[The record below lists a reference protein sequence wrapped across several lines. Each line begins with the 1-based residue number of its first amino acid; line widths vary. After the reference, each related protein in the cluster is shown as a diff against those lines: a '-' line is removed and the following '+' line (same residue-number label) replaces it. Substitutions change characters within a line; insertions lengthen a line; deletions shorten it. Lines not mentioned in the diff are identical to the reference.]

1 MSYIAEACIGYVKKI
16 LPDPESIPFVAKLQK
31 AKTRKGKDYFIL
43 RATIPKDVV
52 EKIQAKPGDF
62 LFFKAKKAK
71 WFHMLNWQE
80 MKNTWKML
88 PSNVKDQVVM
98 DGLINQAGLSKMY
111 DLGATNVTAV
121 ACSQLNNVPLSQMGD
136 I

>member
-16 LPDPESIPFVAKLQK
+16 LPDPESIPFVAKMQK

-43 RATIPKDVV
+43 RATIPKEVV
-52 EKIQAKPGDF
+52 EKIHAEPGDY

-88 PSNVKDQVVM
+88 PNNVKEQVIM
-98 DGLINQAGLSKMY
+98 DGLISQGGLNQMY
-111 DLGATNVTAV
+111 DIGATNVTAV
-121 ACSQLNNVPLSQMGD
+121 PTAQLHSIPVNQISWK
-136 I
+136 

>member
-52 EKIQAKPGDF
+52 EKIQAQPGDY
-62 LFFKAKKAK
+62 LFFKAKRAK

-88 PSNVKDQVVM
+88 PSNVKDQVIM
-98 DGLINQAGLSKMY
+98 DGLVNQGGLSKMY

-121 ACSQLNNVPLSQMGD
+121 TCTQLNSIPLNQIGE